1 METLEDL
8 FEVPALF
15 CKTNPPKGR
24 NVGIITTTGGG
35 ATIVLEA
42 AAQAGLQFPA
52 PSDGAIQEA
61 TAFLPSFAAKS
72 NPMDVTM
79 SGTGGGFKKG
89 LELLVKDDTFDM
101 IVGVV
106 GTSSQFE
113 PQLGVQPI
121 VEVCRKAQKPL
132 VAFCNPNAADALRL
146 FEANGIPSFRTPEA
160 CGRGLGYLVK
170 YGEALEEFDRGK
182 GQQRTADPDSSGAA
196 EARTI
201 LGNAGSV
208 LNEYMSK
215 RVLSAYGIAVT
226 REKLTGDVDEARQA
240 AREIGYPVVMKVM
253 SADIPH
259 KTEAGVI
266 KLGIQSESELALAYG
281 ELLEK
286 AKRFKADVRVDG
298 VLIQEMAPRGVE
310 MIIGMKRDAS
320 FGPVI
325 MVGLGGIFVE
335 VFKDVAFRVPPI
347 SPADARAM
355 IGEIKGAKL
364 LKGYRGMEK
373 LDCEAIAAALM
384 SVAGLSLDLGE
395 AIQELDINPLIVY
408 PEGKG
413 IRVVDALI
421 CR

>member
-1 METLEDL
+1 M
-8 FEVPALF
+8 
-15 CKTNPPKGR
+15 
-24 NVGIITTTGGG
+24 
-35 ATIVLEA
+35 
-42 AAQAGLQFPA
+42 
-52 PSDGAIQEA
+52 
-61 TAFLPSFAAKS
+61 
-72 NPMDVTM
+72 
-79 SGTGGGFKKG
+79 
-89 LELLVKDDTFDM
+89 
-101 IVGVV
+101 
-106 GTSSQFE
+106 
-113 PQLGVQPI
+113 
-121 VEVCRKAQKPL
+121 
-132 VAFCNPNAADALRL
+132 
-146 FEANGIPSFRTPEA
+146 
-160 CGRGLGYLVK
+160 
-170 YGEALEEFDRGK
+170 
-182 GQQRTADPDSSGAA
+182 
-196 EARTI
+196 
-201 LGNAGSV
+201 
-208 LNEYMSK
+208 
-215 RVLSAYGIAVT
+215 T
-226 REKLTGDVDEARQA
+226 REKLTGNVDEAKQA

-266 KLGIQSESELALAYG
+266 KLGIQSESELAASYG

-286 AKRFKADVRVDG
+286 AKRFKADVRIDG
-298 VLIQEMAPRGVE
+298 VLIQEMAPKGVE

-347 SPADARAM
+347 SLPDARAM

-364 LKGYRGMEK
+364 LNGFRGMEK
-373 LDCEAIAAALM
+373 MDCEAIAAALM